1 MNRQSVFGPALAALF
16 TVGLAMPVG
25 AQTPRFTCEIDYD
38 QGSTRRHCE
47 IREYT
52 IGASGTA
59 LGIDARPNG
68 SIEVI
73 GSPRADVLV
82 RARVVANARTDATA
96 QQIASAVQ
104 VRAVPGQVSADGPRD
119 LEDRQGWSVS
129 YQVLVPMQTWLSL
142 RSTNGALRISDV
154 DGEIDFQTTNG
165 AVTLANLS
173 GQVKGRTTNGAVNV
187 VLDGP
192 SWTGP
197 GLDVETTNGA
207 VKLSVPDGYS
217 ARLQASTVNGRTRV
231 DFPVTMQGRLD
242 RGLDVTLGSGGP
254 TIKVTTRN
262 GGVQVSSRQ

>member
-1 MNRQSVFGPALAALF
+1 MRLQSVFGTAAAAVLAVVLALPAA
-16 TVGLAMPVG
+16 
-25 AQTPRFTCEIDYD
+25 AQTPQFTCDTDYD
-38 QGSTRRHCE
+38 QGSNRRHCE

-59 LGIDARPNG
+59 LTIDARPNG

-73 GSPRADVLV
+73 GSPRADILV
-82 RARVVANARTDATA
+82 RARVSANGRTDAAA

-104 VRAVPGQVSADGPRD
+104 VRAVPGEVSADGPRN

-165 AVTLANLS
+165 AVSLANLS
-173 GQVKGRTTNGAVNV
+173 GQIKGRTTNGSVNV

-192 SWTGP
+192 TWTGP
-197 GLDVETTNGA
+197 GMDVETTNGA
-207 VKLSVPDGYS
+207 VKVSVPDGYS
-217 ARLQASTVNGRTRV
+217 ARIQASTVNGRTRV

-242 RGLDVTLGSGGP
+242 RGLDITLGSGGP

-262 GGVQVSSRQ
+262 GGVHVGR

>member
-1 MNRQSVFGPALAALF
+1 MRHRTLFRAAFAALCAAGLAAP
-16 TVGLAMPVG
+16 AA
-25 AQTPRFTCEIDYD
+25 AQTPRFTCDTSYHQD
-38 QGSTRRHCE
+38 SNQRHCE

-59 LGIDARPNG
+59 LSIDARPNG

-82 RARVVANARTDATA
+82 RARVVANARTDAAA

-104 VRAVPGQVSADGPRD
+104 VRAVPGQISADGPRN

-192 SWTGP
+192 TWTGP

-254 TIKVTTRN
+254 TIKVATRN
-262 GGVQVSSRQ
+262 GGVQVTGRN